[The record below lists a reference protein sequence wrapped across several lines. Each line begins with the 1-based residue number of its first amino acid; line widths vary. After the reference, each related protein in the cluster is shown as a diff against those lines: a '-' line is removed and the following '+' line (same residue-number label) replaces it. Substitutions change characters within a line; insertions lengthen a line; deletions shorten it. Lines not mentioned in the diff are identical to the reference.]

1 MEKRYQIELTE
12 TQLRLIADCVEDCHR
27 FMGGQMDMG
36 NTTSRLESCCEL
48 REELYRLKH
57 YVTPDLPY
65 GASYGWNG
73 GSCPNDFQRKF
84 IAQTYPIYREI
95 RHFFVTQFPNS
106 GGDWNVYKSD
116 TLTCA
121 EGGEPIKIKE
131 IPTPTNVLIE

>member
-1 MEKRYQIELTE
+1 MEKKYQIELTE

-48 REELYRLKH
+48 REELYKLKEL
-57 YVTPDLPY
+57 VTPELDHA
-65 GASYGWNG
+65 ASYGWNG
-73 GSCPNDFQRKF
+73 SSRPNDFQRKF

-95 RHFFVTQFPNS
+95 RHFFAAQIPNS
-106 GGDWNVYKSD
+106 DNWNVCWNVYKSD

-131 IPTPTNVLIE
+131 L